1 MGLLGRFWSWLT
13 ASTRGSLDKG
23 HPDLNPLDV
32 DQLIKD
38 LRLAEEGKRLGE
50 AGLPAPDAKALSFPE
65 AAAVQRVEKA
75 RQDYVDWAVLRFNVL
90 SRDIGKRN
98 VTQSVNRARQAD
110 KEFERRASGLLSEQE
125 GALRSLGDTAMRRK
139 SELAA
144 FQAEHGLNREANYP
158 TGTGKFLRVGLLL
171 VLIVVE
177 GACNATFFAQGLTTG
192 LLGGFVWA
200 GILAALNVLVA
211 YLLGLFG
218 VRYLN
223 HRSFGWK
230 LLGIFC
236 AVAALVAMMGIGL
249 GIAHYRDALTSEAL
263 DPAKSAYQAYT
274 ESPTQLA
281 DLSSWSLFGISIL
294 FAAIALFDG
303 LFFDDLYPGYGAI
316 SRRTQEAID
325 DHEDELA
332 TMRTQLEELKEEELK
347 SLDQALQESQA
358 AVAVFETLIDDKRS
372 ASSRLSNAFRNADN
386 SLDALLKKFRTEN
399 QFHCAGLARPSYF
412 DSTPELRKLDVPDFD
427 TTADEDALA
436 KQRELVEKLLEEI
449 QQVRASIQASFS
461 QQFDRLK
468 PLDTHFPRKGDA

>member
-13 ASTRGSLDKG
+13 ASTSGSLDKG
-23 HPDLNPLDV
+23 HPDLKPLDV
-32 DQLIKD
+32 NQLAKD
-38 LRLAEEGKRLGE
+38 LGLAEEGKRLGE
-50 AGLPAPDAKALSFPE
+50 AGLPAPDAKVLSGPE

-75 RQDYVDWAVLRFNVL
+75 RQDYVDWAVLRFSVL

-125 GALRSLGDTAMRRK
+125 GALRSLGDTAMRRRR
-139 SELAA
+139 ELDA
-144 FQAEHGLNREANYP
+144 FQAKHGLTREANYP

-171 VLIVVE
+171 VLIVAE
-177 GACNATFFAQGLTTG
+177 GACNAAFFAQGLTTG
-192 LLGGFVWA
+192 LLGGFVLA
-200 GILAALNVLVA
+200 GMLAALNVIVA

-223 HRSFGWK
+223 HRNFGCK
-230 LLGIFC
+230 LLGILC
-236 AVAALVAMMGIGL
+236 SVAALAAMTAIGL

-263 DPAKSAYQAYT
+263 DTAKSAYKAYMA
-274 ESPTQLA
+274 SPIQLA

-303 LFFDDLYPGYGAI
+303 LFFDDIYPSYGAI

-325 DHEDELA
+325 DHEDEMVTVRA
-332 TMRTQLEELKEEELK
+332 QLEELKEEELK
-347 SLDQALQESQA
+347 SLDEAVQESQA

-372 ASSRLSNAFRNADN
+372 TSLRLANAIRDVDN
-386 SLDALLKKFRTEN
+386 SLDALLKRFRTEN
-399 QFHCAGLARPSYF
+399 QIHRAGLARPLYF
-412 DSTPELRKLDVPDFD
+412 DLTPELLKLDIPDFD

-436 KQRELVEKLLEEI
+436 KQSELVDKLLAETE
-449 QQVRASIQASFS
+449 QVRGSIQASFS